1 MYTLLKFESEEAA
14 RNQAEHLKIQ
24 PRLTQGHDGRW
35 FLRSKTLQKQV
46 FLKGLARPQTMS
58 MQRVSLANPSAGC
71 ITTNRVKAACNK
83 CM

>member
-58 MQRVSLANPSAGC
+58 MATGVLSKPVRRLHYDQWC
-71 ITTNRVKAACNK
+71 
-83 CM
+83 

>member
-1 MYTLLKFESEEAA
+1 MYTLLKFKSEEAA

-46 FLKGLARPQTMS
+46 FLKGLTRPQTMS
-58 MQRVSLANPSAGC
+58 MATGVLSKPVLRLHYDQWC
-71 ITTNRVKAACNK
+71 
-83 CM
+83 